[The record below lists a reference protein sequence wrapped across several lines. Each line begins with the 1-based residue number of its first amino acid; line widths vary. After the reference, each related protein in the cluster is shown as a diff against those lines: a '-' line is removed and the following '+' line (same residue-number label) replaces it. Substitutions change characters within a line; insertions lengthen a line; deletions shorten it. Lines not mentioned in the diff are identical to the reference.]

1 MFLIAKTLCSMQM
14 HTLWLYIYTIQTHT
28 ICYVYFLVVLGF
40 IRTDRIV
47 NDINLCVF
55 DSLR

>member
-1 MFLIAKTLCSMQM
+1 MQM

-47 NDINLCVF
+47 KDINLCVF